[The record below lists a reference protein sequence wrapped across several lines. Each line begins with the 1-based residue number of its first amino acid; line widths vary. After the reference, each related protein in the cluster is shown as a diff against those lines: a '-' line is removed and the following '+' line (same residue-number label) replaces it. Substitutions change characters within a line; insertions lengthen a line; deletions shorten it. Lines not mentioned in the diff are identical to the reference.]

1 MEYLKL
7 GKSELNVSRIALGT
21 WAIGGSNWDNYNEEQ
36 AKKAIEVSVDM
47 GINFIDT
54 APAYGGGRAE
64 ELIGEIIKD
73 KRDRIIIASKCG
85 LDIKNR
91 YKKNLSPEFIER
103 DLSASLKRLG
113 TDYIDLYQ
121 CHWPVNDTPVEET
134 MKAMLKFQEQ
144 GKIRYIGLSN
154 FSGKEIMECL
164 KYADIISMQP
174 QYSLLER
181 GIEKDIQKLC
191 VENNIALIAYGSLG
205 AGLLT
210 GKYSELPRF
219 SRLDARSFFYPFFQE
234 EHWKGVKTL
243 VDGLSK
249 IARDKKVK
257 PSHVAI
263 AWLLSRKGVVSAIAG
278 ARTPE
283 QAYENSRVNVVL
295 SSEEI
300 EILDTLSEN
309 VYIQGQKIH

>member
-7 GKSELNVSRIALGT
+7 GKSDLNVSRIALGT

-36 AKKAIEVSVDM
+36 AKRAIEVSVDI

-64 ELIGEIIKD
+64 ELIGQVIKN
-73 KRDRIIIASKCG
+73 KRDRVILATKCG

-91 YKKNLSPEFIER
+91 YRKDLSPEFIER
-103 DLSASLKRLG
+103 DLAGSLKRLG

-121 CHWPVNDTPVEET
+121 CHWPVDDTPVEET

-154 FSGKEIMECL
+154 FNSKEISECL

-181 GIEKDIQKLC
+181 GIEKGVQNLC
-191 VENNIALIAYGSLG
+191 IENSIALIAYGSLG
-205 AGLLT
+205 AGILT
-210 GKYSELPRF
+210 GKYRELPKF

-234 EHWKGVKTL
+234 ERWNGVKTL
-243 VDGLSK
+243 VDGVCK
-249 IARDKKVK
+249 IARDKNIK

-278 ARTPE
+278 ARNPD
-283 QAYENSRVNVVL
+283 QAYENSVMNIVL
-295 SSEEI
+295 TREEI
-300 EILDTLSEN
+300 DILDTLSDN
-309 VYIQGQKIH
+309 VYKEGHMIH